1 MITFKILGKKY
12 PIPTCWMDV
21 TYDQYVY
28 HSYPRTFTETLHC
41 FTGISL
47 ELLENAQIRNIE
59 KLSLALAFMTL
70 SPKMDKTSTVAGYVT
85 IFGPQFESLR
95 QFEDLRA
102 LIKDYPAKK
111 REEFTYE
118 DYQKESEVYLSACA
132 IYLQKVID
140 GKYDSSR
147 VPQTK
152 EYLRKQSCVEVI
164 SNGAFFFAKA
174 LNLLPP
180 STSLFQ
186 NITQRMKKFLQALP
200 GYQKTLDF
208 LQRSSASLAK

>member
-1 MITFKILGKKY
+1 MITFKILRKKY

-28 HSYPRTFTETLHC
+28 HTLPRTFTGTLHC
-41 FTGISL
+41 FTGIDL
-47 ELLENAQIRNIE
+47 DTLNNAEIKNID
-59 KLSLALAFMTL
+59 KLSIALAFMSL
-70 SPKMDKTSTVAGYVT
+70 SPKMEKTSTVAGYMT
-85 IFGPQFESLR
+85 KFGPQFESLR

-102 LIKDYPAKK
+102 LIKDYPKIP
-111 REEFTYE
+111 RNEFTYE
-118 DYQKESEVYLSACA
+118 DFEKESHVYLSACA
-132 IYLQKVID
+132 IYLQKLID
-140 GKYDSSR
+140 GKYESSR
-147 VPQTK
+147 VPQTR

-174 LNLLPP
+174 LNLSPP
-180 STSLFQ
+180 STTLFQ

-208 LQRSSASLAK
+208 LQRSSGYPVK